1 MSDIPFHV
9 AGGAFIGRKPQT
21 DRPPE
26 IGPISRFTAAP
37 AASSRRRKLWEVA
50 HKCHCPIIGTC
61 FDVQE
66 LRALMAKVMEF
77 PRDTSDF
84 VLHTTAVGNCDNRS
98 RLAELLHK
106 HLEKRHAAEIRKFS
120 ATRDTAELRALWRA
134 ACRDGSTI
142 AGALWATWSHPACD
156 STLEHEVYG
165 DIHMIQHQLGGRARV
180 DHGAL
185 KRLREEHAEQ
195 ARALADA
202 REALNRLRHEH
213 AREVQ
218 GLMQRLID
226 LQAESAGKD
235 ARLAALNGQHEHLQN
250 SLPDMKD
257 RQALARRAT
266 DAEALNVALTARSS
280 QLEEALQRE
289 RRRNALL
296 ETELQLHA
304 HHAEPAHASVA
315 PDLGGKCVLCV
326 GGRSGA
332 IDAYRQVV
340 ERSGGRFLHHDGGLE
355 ESLHRID
362 SALAAADLVICQTGC
377 ISHNAYWRV
386 KEQCKR
392 TGKQCMFVKTSGASG
407 FERAIQSASRLCEGV
422 PALPDHADVLVDK
435 DSH

>member
-1 MSDIPFHV
+1 M
-9 AGGAFIGRKPQT
+9 
-21 DRPPE
+21 
-26 IGPISRFTAAP
+26 
-37 AASSRRRKLWEVA
+37 
-50 HKCHCPIIGTC
+50 
-61 FDVQE
+61 
-66 LRALMAKVMEF
+66 
-77 PRDTSDF
+77 
-84 VLHTTAVGNCDNRS
+84 
-98 RLAELLHK
+98 
-106 HLEKRHAAEIRKFS
+106 
-120 ATRDTAELRALWRA
+120 
-134 ACRDGSTI
+134 
-142 AGALWATWSHPACD
+142 
-156 STLEHEVYG
+156 
-165 DIHMIQHQLGGRARV
+165 
-180 DHGAL
+180 

-218 GLMQRLID
+218 GLIRRLID
-226 LQAESAGKD
+226 LQADSAGKD
-235 ARLAALNGQHEHLQN
+235 ARLAALNGQLEQLQN

-257 RQALARRAT
+257 RQMLARRAT
-266 DAEALNVALTARSS
+266 DAEAVNVALTARSS

-304 HHAEPAHASVA
+304 HPAEPAHPGGA

-422 PALPDHADVLVDK
+422 PALPDHADALVDK